1 MKDADPFTGTWVF
14 LPEKSKSTGPKPQRW
29 IQYIEATAEDVR
41 VREEVIVATGQR
53 ANVSLEAKFDGNDY
67 PVIGS
72 SLCETVA
79 YTRPSPHKI
88 VGIGKKNGSVT
99 LRETIVASDDGLT
112 LTLTYAVF
120 GSGREIMSG
129 VAVLHRGSS

>member
-14 LPEKSKSTGPKPQRW
+14 LPEKSKSTGPKLQRW
-29 IQYIEATAEDVR
+29 IQYIEATAENVR
-41 VREEVIVATGQR
+41 VREEVIVGSGQR
-53 ANVSLEAKFDGNDY
+53 ANVVLEAKFDGNDY
-67 PVIGS
+67 PGIGS

-99 LRETIVASDDGLT
+99 LRETIVASDDGHT
-112 LTLTYAVF
+112 LTLTFAIF
-120 GSGREIMSG
+120 ANECEIMNG
-129 VAVLHRGSS
+129 VAFFQRETG